1 MRKTREKQRPLSPP
15 WPDHQLANELK
26 VISRILDDN
35 PQTLELIVQD
45 LSDRVDSSVGAPGL
59 TAEQVLRCAVIKQL
73 HQFSYRK
80 LEFHLVDSQSCQ
92 RFCRLPYGASISKAT
107 LAENLGKIEPGTWKA
122 INDHLVRWAQA
133 RGLEKGQRIRVDA
146 TAVQTNVHYPLD
158 SELLYDGIRVVT
170 RWLGRLRDWE
180 GIGFVDHTRRAKR
193 RVLNIRNR
201 RGKKRLDSYRDLI
214 KVASKTAHYAEQALA
229 ASAQWS
235 DPLSLAGAAQLAHYL
250 ELLHQVIEQTQR
262 RVLSGEAVAAQEKI
276 CSLFEEHTDIIKKS
290 PRETVFGHKVFVST
304 GASSLI
310 LDCVVERGNPAD
322 SNYVQ
327 PFLERHRQLYGKVPR
342 QSAWDGGF
350 ASAANLRWAKE
361 QGVQDVAFS
370 KKCGLTVESMV
381 RSSWVYKQLK
391 RFRAGIEGCIGT
403 LKHTFGLHRCSWKG
417 WPHFQSYVH
426 ASVLTYNLVVLARPT
441 RADAIVWVIR

>member
-1 MRKTREKQRPLSPP
+1 MRQKREKQRPLSPP

-235 DPLSLAGAAQLAHYL
+235 DPSVWPGRRNWPTIWSCCTKSSSRLNDGSFRARPSRPRRRSVPSSKSTPILS
-250 ELLHQVIEQTQR
+250 R
-262 RVLSGEAVAAQEKI
+262 RAL
-276 CSLFEEHTDIIKKS
+276 
-290 PRETVFGHKVFVST
+290 
-304 GASSLI
+304 
-310 LDCVVERGNPAD
+310 
-322 SNYVQ
+322 
-327 PFLERHRQLYGKVPR
+327 GK
-342 QSAWDGGF
+342 
-350 ASAANLRWAKE
+350 
-361 QGVQDVAFS
+361 
-370 KKCGLTVESMV
+370 
-381 RSSWVYKQLK
+381 RSS
-391 RFRAGIEGCIGT
+391 AT
-403 LKHTFGLHRCSWKG
+403 RCLS
-417 WPHFQSYVH
+417 
-426 ASVLTYNLVVLARPT
+426 ARGP
-441 RADAIVWVIR
+441 RR

>member
-1 MRKTREKQRPLSPP
+1 MRKKREKQRPLSPQ
-15 WPDHQLANELK
+15 WPDHQLAHELK

-45 LSDRVDSSVGAPGL
+45 LSDRVDSGVGAPGL

-122 INDHLVRWAQA
+122 INDHLVLWAQA

-146 TAVQTNVHYPLD
+146 TAVETNIHYPLD

-170 RWLGRLRDWE
+170 QSLGRLRERE

-235 DPLSLAGAAQLAHYL
+235 DPLSLAVAAQLAHYL
-250 ELLHQVIEQTQR
+250 GLLHKVIEQTQR

-290 PRETVFGHKVFVST
+290 PRENG
-304 GASSLI
+304 
-310 LDCVVERGNPAD
+310 
-322 SNYVQ
+322 
-327 PFLERHRQLYGKVPR
+327 
-342 QSAWDGGF
+342 
-350 ASAANLRWAKE
+350 LRP
-361 QGVQDVAFS
+361 QGVCQHGRLVADPGLCGGTGESGRQQLCATLLRAASTAVREGPPPERLGWWFCLGCQPALGQRAGGTG
-370 KKCGLTVESMV
+370 CGL
-381 RSSWVYKQLK
+381 
-391 RFRAGIEGCIGT
+391 
-403 LKHTFGLHRCSWKG
+403 
-417 WPHFQSYVH
+417 FQK
-426 ASVLTYNLVVLARPT
+426 
-441 RADAIVWVIR
+441 VWVDG

>member
-1 MRKTREKQRPLSPP
+1 M
-15 WPDHQLANELK
+15 
-26 VISRILDDN
+26 ISRILDDN

-107 LAENLGKIEPGTWKA
+107 LAENLGKIEPTTWKA
-122 INDHLVRWAQA
+122 INDHLVLWAQA
-133 RGLEKGQRIRVDA
+133 RGLGKGQRIRVDA
-146 TAVQTNVHYPLD
+146 TAVQTHIHYPLD

-180 GIGFVDHTRRAKR
+180 GIGFVDHTRRA
-193 RVLNIRNR
+193 NR
-201 RGKKRLDSYRDLI
+201 RGKKRLDGYRDLI

-250 ELLHQVIEQTQR
+250 GLLHQVIEQTQR

-276 CSLFEEHTDIIKKS
+276 CSVFEEHTDIIKKS
-290 PRETVFGHKVFVST
+290 PRETVFGHKVFLST

-370 KKCGLTVESMV
+370 KKCGLTVQSMV

-403 LKHTFGLHRCSWKG
+403 LKHTFGLHRCTWKG

-426 ASVLTYNLVVLARPT
+426 ASVLTYNLVVLARLLL
-441 RADAIVWVIR
+441 

>member
-1 MRKTREKQRPLSPP
+1 MRKTREKQRPLSPQ
-15 WPDHQLANELK
+15 WPDHQLAQELK
-26 VISRILDDN
+26 LISRILDDN

-45 LSDRVDSSVGAPGL
+45 LSDRVDSGVGAPGL

-92 RFCRLPYGASISKAT
+92 RFCRLPYGASIGKAT
-107 LAENLGKIEPGTWKA
+107 LAENLGKIEPETWKA
-122 INDHLVRWAQA
+122 INDHLVLWAQA

-146 TAVQTNVHYPLD
+146 TAVQTNIHYPLD
-158 SELLYDGIRVVT
+158 SELLYDGIRAVT

-193 RVLNIRNR
+193 RGLNIRNR
-201 RGKKRLDSYRDLI
+201 RGKKRLESYRDLI

-229 ASAQWS
+229 ASARWS

-250 ELLHQVIEQTQR
+250 ELLHKVIEQTQR

-276 CSLFEEHTDIIKKS
+276 CSIFEEHTDVIKKS

-304 GASSLI
+304 GPSSLI
-310 LDCVVERGNPAD
+310 LDCVVEPGNPAD

-327 PFLERHRQLYGKVPR
+327 PFLERHRELYGQVPR

-350 ASAANLRWAKE
+350 ASAANLSWAKE
-361 QGVQDVAFS
+361 QGVEDVAFA
-370 KKCGLTVESMV
+370 KKCGLTVESML
-381 RSSWVYKQLK
+381 RSSRVYKELK

-426 ASVLTYNLVVLARPT
+426 ASVLTYNLVLLARLLS
-441 RADAIVWVIR
+441 

>member
-1 MRKTREKQRPLSPP
+1 MRKTREKQRPLSPQ
-15 WPDHQLANELK
+15 WPDHQLAQELK
-26 VISRILDDN
+26 LISRILDDN

-45 LSDRVDSSVGAPGL
+45 LSDRADSGVGAPGL

-92 RFCRLPYGASISKAT
+92 RFCRLPYGASIGKAT

-122 INDHLVRWAQA
+122 INDHLVLWAQA

-146 TAVQTNVHYPLD
+146 TAVQTNVHYLLD

-170 RWLGRLRDWE
+170 RWLGRLRERE
-180 GIGFVDHTRRAKR
+180 GVDFVDHTRRAKR

-201 RGKKRLDSYRDLI
+201 RGKKRLDGYRDLI
-214 KVASKTAHYAEQALA
+214 KVASKTAHY
-229 ASAQWS
+229 
-235 DPLSLAGAAQLAHYL
+235 L
-250 ELLHQVIEQTQR
+250 ELLHKVIEQTQR

-276 CSLFEEHTDIIKKS
+276 CSIFEEHTDIIKKS

-304 GASSLI
+304 GPSSLI

-327 PFLERHRQLYGKVPR
+327 PFLERHRELYGQVPR

-350 ASAANLRWAKE
+350 ASAANLSWAKE
-361 QGVQDVAFS
+361 QGVEDVAFA

-381 RSSWVYKQLK
+381 RSSRVYKELK

-426 ASVLTYNLVVLARPT
+426 ASVLTYNLVVLARLLS
-441 RADAIVWVIR
+441 

>member
-1 MRKTREKQRPLSPP
+1 MPRR
-15 WPDHQLANELK
+15 
-26 VISRILDDN
+26 SRR
-35 PQTLELIVQD
+35 T
-45 LSDRVDSSVGAPGL
+45 S
-59 TAEQVLRCAVIKQL
+59 T
-73 HQFSYRK
+73 
-80 LEFHLVDSQSCQ
+80 
-92 RFCRLPYGASISKAT
+92 
-107 LAENLGKIEPGTWKA
+107 
-122 INDHLVRWAQA
+122 
-133 RGLEKGQRIRVDA
+133 IRS
-146 TAVQTNVHYPLD
+146 

-201 RGKKRLDSYRDLI
+201 RGKQRLDSYRDLI

-370 KKCGLTVESMV
+370 KKCGLTVESICV
-381 RSSWVYKQLK
+381 PVGSTNSN
-391 RFRAGIEGCIGT
+391 EGCIV
-403 LKHTFGLHRCSWKG
+403 KHSCT
-417 WPHFQSYVH
+417 
-426 ASVLTYNLVVLARPT
+426 
-441 RADAIVWVIR
+441 

>member
-1 MRKTREKQRPLSPP
+1 MKL
-15 WPDHQLANELK
+15 
-26 VISRILDDN
+26 ISRILDDN

-45 LSDRVDSSVGAPGL
+45 LSDRVDSGVGAPGL

-92 RFCRLPYGASISKAT
+92 RFCRLPYGASIGKAT
-107 LAENLGKIEPGTWKA
+107 LAENLGKIEPGTGKA
-122 INDHLVRWAQA
+122 INDHLVLWAQA

-146 TAVQTNVHYPLD
+146 TAVQTNIHYPLD
-158 SELLYDGIRVVT
+158 SELLYDGIRAVT

-201 RGKKRLDSYRDLI
+201 RGKKRLESYRDLI

-229 ASAQWS
+229 ASARWS

-250 ELLHQVIEQTQR
+250 ELLHKVIEQTQR

-276 CSLFEEHTDIIKKS
+276 CSIFEEHTDIIKKS

-304 GASSLI
+304 GPSSLI
-310 LDCVVERGNPAD
+310 LDCVVEPGNPAD

-327 PFLERHRQLYGKVPR
+327 PFLERHRQLYGQVPR

-350 ASAANLRWAKE
+350 ASAANLSWAKE
-361 QGVQDVAFS
+361 QGVEDVAFA

-381 RSSWVYKQLK
+381 RSSRVYKELK

-426 ASVLTYNLVVLARPT
+426 ASVLTYNLVVLARLLS
-441 RADAIVWVIR
+441 

>member
-1 MRKTREKQRPLSPP
+1 MRKTREKQRPLSPQ
-15 WPDHQLANELK
+15 WPDHQLAQELK
-26 VISRILDDN
+26 LISRILDDN

-45 LSDRVDSSVGAPGL
+45 LSDRVDSGVGAPGL

-92 RFCRLPYGASISKAT
+92 RFCRLPYGASIGKAT
-107 LAENLGKIEPGTWKA
+107 LAENLGKIEPGTGKA
-122 INDHLVRWAQA
+122 INDHLVLWAQA

-146 TAVQTNVHYPLD
+146 TAVQTNIHYPLD
-158 SELLYDGIRVVT
+158 SELLYDGIRAVT

-201 RGKKRLDSYRDLI
+201 RGKKRLESYRDLI

-229 ASAQWS
+229 ASARWS

-250 ELLHQVIEQTQR
+250 ELLHKVIEQTQR

-276 CSLFEEHTDIIKKS
+276 CSIFEEHTDIIKKS

-304 GASSLI
+304 GPSSLI

-327 PFLERHRQLYGKVPR
+327 PFLERHRQLYGQVPR

-350 ASAANLRWAKE
+350 ASAANLSWAKE
-361 QGVQDVAFS
+361 QGVEDVAFA

-381 RSSWVYKQLK
+381 RSSRVYKELK

-426 ASVLTYNLVVLARPT
+426 ASVLTYNLVVLARLLS
-441 RADAIVWVIR
+441 

>member
-1 MRKTREKQRPLSPP
+1 M
-15 WPDHQLANELK
+15 
-26 VISRILDDN
+26 
-35 PQTLELIVQD
+35 ELIVQD
-45 LSDRVDSSVGAPGL
+45 LSDRVDSGVGAPGL

-92 RFCRLPYGASISKAT
+92 RFCRLPYGASIGKAT
-107 LAENLGKIEPGTWKA
+107 LAENLGKIESATWKA
-122 INDHLVRWAQA
+122 INDHLVCWAQSQ
-133 RGLEKGQRIRVDA
+133 GLEKGQRIRVDA

-170 RWLGRLRDWE
+170 RWLGRLRERE
-180 GIGFVDHTRRAKR
+180 GVGFVDHTRRAKR

-201 RGKKRLDSYRDLI
+201 RGKKRLDGYRDLI

-229 ASAQWS
+229 TSAQWS
-235 DPLSLAGAAQLAHYL
+235 DLLSLAGAAQLAHYL
-250 ELLHQVIEQTQR
+250 ELLHKVIEQTQR

-276 CSLFEEHTDIIKKS
+276 CSVFEEHTDIIKKS

-304 GASSLI
+304 GPSSLI

-327 PFLERHRQLYGKVPR
+327 PFLERHRQLYGQVPR

-350 ASAANLRWAKE
+350 ASAANLSWAKE
-361 QGVQDVAFS
+361 QGVEDVAFA
-370 KKCGLTVESMV
+370 KKCGVTVESMV
-381 RSSWVYKQLK
+381 RSSRVYKELK

-426 ASVLTYNLVVLARPT
+426 ASVLTYNLVVLARLLS
-441 RADAIVWVIR
+441 

>member
-1 MRKTREKQRPLSPP
+1 MRKKREKQRPLSPQ
-15 WPDHQLANELK
+15 WPDHQLAHELK

-45 LSDRVDSSVGAPGL
+45 LSDRVDSGVGAPGL

-122 INDHLVRWAQA
+122 INDHLVLWAQA

-146 TAVQTNVHYPLD
+146 TAVETNIHYPLD

-170 RWLGRLRDWE
+170 QSLGRLRERE

-235 DPLSLAGAAQLAHYL
+235 DPLSLAVAAQLAHYL
-250 ELLHQVIEQTQR
+250 GLLHKVIEQTQR

-327 PFLERHRQLYGKVPR
+327 PRR
-342 QSAWDGGF
+342 
-350 ASAANLRWAKE
+350 
-361 QGVQDVAFS
+361 S
-370 KKCGLTVESMV
+370 K
-381 RSSWVYKQLK
+381 
-391 RFRAGIEGCIGT
+391 
-403 LKHTFGLHRCSWKG
+403 
-417 WPHFQSYVH
+417 
-426 ASVLTYNLVVLARPT
+426 
-441 RADAIVWVIR
+441 

>member
-1 MRKTREKQRPLSPP
+1 MSCCTTAFESSP
-15 WPDHQLANELK
+15 
-26 VISRILDDN
+26 
-35 PQTLELIVQD
+35 
-45 LSDRVDSSVGAPGL
+45 G
-59 TAEQVLRCAVIKQL
+59 
-73 HQFSYRK
+73 
-80 LEFHLVDSQSCQ
+80 
-92 RFCRLPYGASISKAT
+92 
-107 LAENLGKIEPGTWKA
+107 
-122 INDHLVRWAQA
+122 
-133 RGLEKGQRIRVDA
+133 
-146 TAVQTNVHYPLD
+146 
-158 SELLYDGIRVVT
+158 
-170 RWLGRLRDWE
+170 WLGRLRDWE

-201 RGKKRLDSYRDLI
+201 RGKKRLDGYRDLI
-214 KVASKTAHYAEQALA
+214 KVASKTAHYAKQALA

-250 ELLHQVIEQTQR
+250 GLLHEVIEQTQR
-262 RVLSGEAVAAQEKI
+262 RVLSGEAGAAQEKI
-276 CSLFEEHTDIIKKS
+276 CSIFEEHTDIIKKS
-290 PRETVFGHKVFVST
+290 PRETVFGHKVFLST

-370 KKCGLTVESMV
+370 KKCGLTVQSMV

-403 LKHTFGLHRCSWKG
+403 LKHTFGLHRCTWKG
-417 WPHFQSYVH
+417 WPHFQSHVH
-426 ASVLTYNLVVLARPT
+426 ASVLTYNLVVLARLLL
-441 RADAIVWVIR
+441 

>member
-1 MRKTREKQRPLSPP
+1 MRQKREKQRPLSPP

-26 VISRILDDN
+26 VISRILDNN

-201 RGKKRLDSYRDLI
+201 RGKQRLESYRDLI

-276 CSLFEEHTDIIKKS
+276 CSLFEEHTDIINVAFSKKKS

-426 ASVLTYNLVVLARPT
+426 ASVLTYNLVVLARLLL
-441 RADAIVWVIR
+441 

>member
-1 MRKTREKQRPLSPP
+1 MRKTREKQRPLSPQ
-15 WPDHQLANELK
+15 WPDHQLAQELK
-26 VISRILDDN
+26 LISRILDDN

-45 LSDRVDSSVGAPGL
+45 LSDRVDSGVGAPGL

-92 RFCRLPYGASISKAT
+92 RFCRLPYGASIGKAT

-122 INDHLVRWAQA
+122 INDHLVLWAQA

-146 TAVQTNVHYPLD
+146 TAVQTNIHYPLD
-158 SELLYDGIRVVT
+158 SELLYDSIRAVT

-180 GIGFVDHTRRAKR
+180 GIGFVDHTRWAKR
-193 RVLNIRNR
+193 RGLNIRNR
-201 RGKKRLDSYRDLI
+201 RGKKRLESYRDLI

-229 ASAQWS
+229 ASARWS

-250 ELLHQVIEQTQR
+250 ELLHKVIEQTQR

-276 CSLFEEHTDIIKKS
+276 CSIFEEHTDIIKKS

-304 GASSLI
+304 GPSSLI

-327 PFLERHRQLYGKVPR
+327 PFLERHRELYGQVPR

-350 ASAANLRWAKE
+350 ASAANLSWAKE
-361 QGVQDVAFS
+361 QGVEDVAFA

-381 RSSWVYKQLK
+381 RSSRVYKELK

-426 ASVLTYNLVVLARPT
+426 ASVLTYNLVVLARLLS
-441 RADAIVWVIR
+441 

>member
-1 MRKTREKQRPLSPP
+1 MARSPAGP
-15 WPDHQLANELK
+15 GIEADLAYPGRQ
-26 VISRILDDN
+26 S
-35 PQTLELIVQD
+35 PALELIVQD
-45 LSDRVDSSVGAPGL
+45 LSDRVDSGVGAPGL

-92 RFCRLPYGASISKAT
+92 RFCRLPYGASIGKAT

-122 INDHLVRWAQA
+122 INDHLVLWAQA

-146 TAVQTNVHYPLD
+146 TAVQTNIHYPLD
-158 SELLYDGIRVVT
+158 SELLYDGIRAVT

-201 RGKKRLDSYRDLI
+201 RGKKRLESYRDLI

-229 ASAQWS
+229 ASARWS

-250 ELLHQVIEQTQR
+250 ELLHKVIEQTQR

-276 CSLFEEHTDIIKKS
+276 CSIFEEHTDIIKKS

-304 GASSLI
+304 GPSSLI

-327 PFLERHRQLYGKVPR
+327 PFLERHRQLYGQVPR

-350 ASAANLRWAKE
+350 ASAANLSWAKE
-361 QGVQDVAFS
+361 QGVEDVAFA
-370 KKCGLTVESMV
+370 KKCGVTVESMV
-381 RSSWVYKQLK
+381 RSSRVYKELK

-426 ASVLTYNLVVLARPT
+426 ASVLTYNLVVLARLLS
-441 RADAIVWVIR
+441 

>member
-1 MRKTREKQRPLSPP
+1 MRKKREKQRPLSPQ
-15 WPDHQLANELK
+15 WPDHQLAHELK

-45 LSDRVDSSVGAPGL
+45 LSDRVDSGVGAPGL

-122 INDHLVRWAQA
+122 INDHLVLWAQA

-146 TAVQTNVHYPLD
+146 TAVETNIHYPLD

-170 RWLGRLRDWE
+170 QWLGRLRERE

-214 KVASKTAHYAEQALA
+214 
-229 ASAQWS
+229 
-235 DPLSLAGAAQLAHYL
+235 
-250 ELLHQVIEQTQR
+250 
-262 RVLSGEAVAAQEKI
+262 
-276 CSLFEEHTDIIKKS
+276 
-290 PRETVFGHKVFVST
+290 
-304 GASSLI
+304 
-310 LDCVVERGNPAD
+310 
-322 SNYVQ
+322 
-327 PFLERHRQLYGKVPR
+327 
-342 QSAWDGGF
+342 QS
-350 ASAANLRWAKE
+350 
-361 QGVQDVAFS
+361 GVQDGSLCRAGAGS
-370 KKCGLTVESMV
+370 
-381 RSSWVYKQLK
+381 
-391 RFRAGIEGCIGT
+391 FRAVE
-403 LKHTFGLHRCSWKG
+403 RS
-417 WPHFQSYVH
+417 PQSGRGGATGPLSGAVAQSH
-426 ASVLTYNLVVLARPT
+426 
-441 RADAIVWVIR
+441 RADSTTGPFGRGRRGPGEDLFPLRRAHRYYQEEPSGNGLRPQGVCQARAPRR

>member
-1 MRKTREKQRPLSPP
+1 MRKTREKQRPLSPQ
-15 WPDHQLANELK
+15 WPDHQLAQELK
-26 VISRILDDN
+26 LISRILDDN

-45 LSDRVDSSVGAPGL
+45 LSDRVDSGVGAPGL

-122 INDHLVRWAQA
+122 INDHLVLWAQA

-146 TAVQTNVHYPLD
+146 TAVQTNIHYPLD

-170 RWLGRLRDWE
+170 RWLGRLREWE

-193 RVLNIRNR
+193 RSLNIRNR
-201 RGKKRLDSYRDLI
+201 RGKKRADAYRDLI
-214 KVASKTAHYAEQALA
+214 KVASKTAHYGEQALA

-235 DPLSLAGAAQLAHYL
+235 DPLSLAGAEQLAHYL
-250 ELLHQVIEQTQR
+250 ELLHKVIEQTQR

-276 CSLFEEHTDIIKKS
+276 CSVFEEHTDILKKS
-290 PRETVFGHKVFVST
+290 PRETVFGHKVFLST
-304 GASSLI
+304 GPSSLI

-322 SNYVQ
+322 SKLCPTLLRASSRAVRAGSPPERLGWRFRLGSQ
-327 PFLERHRQLYGKVPR
+327 PELGQRAGGGRRGLCQKVWLDGREHGAFQLGLQRTQTLPRRDRGVHWDPQAHLRSRPLYLERL
-342 QSAWDGGF
+342 
-350 ASAANLRWAKE
+350 ASLSELRPC
-361 QGVQDVAFS
+361 Q
-370 KKCGLTVESMV
+370 
-381 RSSWVYKQLK
+381 
-391 RFRAGIEGCIGT
+391 
-403 LKHTFGLHRCSWKG
+403 
-417 WPHFQSYVH
+417 
-426 ASVLTYNLVVLARPT
+426 RP
-441 RADAIVWVIR
+441 DL

>member
-1 MRKTREKQRPLSPP
+1 M
-15 WPDHQLANELK
+15 
-26 VISRILDDN
+26 
-35 PQTLELIVQD
+35 
-45 LSDRVDSSVGAPGL
+45 
-59 TAEQVLRCAVIKQL
+59 
-73 HQFSYRK
+73 
-80 LEFHLVDSQSCQ
+80 
-92 RFCRLPYGASISKAT
+92 PYGASISKAT

-350 ASAANLRWAKE
+350 ASAANLSWAKE

-426 ASVLTYNLVVLARPT
+426 ASVLTYNLVVLARLLS
-441 RADAIVWVIR
+441 

>member
-1 MRKTREKQRPLSPP
+1 M
-15 WPDHQLANELK
+15 
-26 VISRILDDN
+26 
-35 PQTLELIVQD
+35 
-45 LSDRVDSSVGAPGL
+45 
-59 TAEQVLRCAVIKQL
+59 
-73 HQFSYRK
+73 
-80 LEFHLVDSQSCQ
+80 
-92 RFCRLPYGASISKAT
+92 PYGASLGKAT

-201 RGKKRLDSYRDLI
+201 RGKKRLESYRDLI

-235 DPLSLAGAAQLAHYL
+235 DSLSLAGAAQLAHYL
-250 ELLHQVIEQTQR
+250 ELLHKVIEQTQR

-350 ASAANLRWAKE
+350 ASAANLSWAKE

-403 LKHTFGLHRCSWKG
+403 LTSTPSGCTAVAGKAGLTFKATSM
-417 WPHFQSYVH
+417 P
-426 ASVLTYNLVVLARPT
+426 AS
-441 RADAIVWVIR
+441 

>member
-1 MRKTREKQRPLSPP
+1 MRQKREKQRPLSPP
-15 WPDHQLANELK
+15 WPDHQLAHELK

-45 LSDRVDSSVGAPGL
+45 LSDRVDSGLGAPGL

-107 LAENLGKIEPGTWKA
+107 LAENLGKIEPTTWKA
-122 INDHLVRWAQA
+122 INDHLVLWAQA

-146 TAVQTNVHYPLD
+146 TAVQTHIHYPLD

-201 RGKKRLDSYRDLI
+201 RGKKRLDGYRDLI

-250 ELLHQVIEQTQR
+250 ELLHKVIEQTQR

-276 CSLFEEHTDIIKKS
+276 CSVFEEHTDIIKKS

-327 PFLERHRQLYGKVPR
+327 PFLERHRQLCGKVPR

-370 KKCGLTVESMV
+370 KKCGLTVQSMV

-426 ASVLTYNLVVLARPT
+426 ASVLTYNLVVLARLLL
-441 RADAIVWVIR
+441 

>member
-1 MRKTREKQRPLSPP
+1 MRQKREKQRPLSPP
-15 WPDHQLANELK
+15 WPDHQLAHELK

-158 SELLYDGIRVVT
+158 SELLDDGIRVVT

-193 RVLNIRNR
+193 RGLNIRNR

-214 KVASKTAHYAEQALA
+214 KVASKTAHYGEQALA
-229 ASAQWS
+229 VSAQWS

-250 ELLHQVIEQTQR
+250 ELLHKVIEQTQR
-262 RVLSGEAVAAQEKI
+262 RVLSGEAVAAQDKI

-350 ASAANLRWAKE
+350 ASAANLSWAKE

-403 LKHTFGLHRCSWKG
+403 LKHTFGLHRCTWKG

-426 ASVLTYNLVVLARPT
+426 ASVLTYNLVVLARLLL
-441 RADAIVWVIR
+441 

>member
-1 MRKTREKQRPLSPP
+1 MRKKREKQRPLSPQ
-15 WPDHQLANELK
+15 WPDHQLAQELK
-26 VISRILDDN
+26 LISRILDDN

-107 LAENLGKIEPGTWKA
+107 LAENLGKIGA
-122 INDHLVRWAQA
+122 DHLVLWAQA

-146 TAVQTNVHYPLD
+146 TAVQTNIHYPLD

-170 RWLGRLRDWE
+170 QWLGQLRERE

-201 RGKKRLDSYRDLI
+201 RGKKRLDGYRDLI

-235 DPLSLAGAAQLAHYL
+235 DPLSLVGAAQLAHYL
-250 ELLHQVIEQTQR
+250 ELLHKVIEQTQR

-276 CSLFEEHTDIIKKS
+276 CSVFEEHTDILKKS

-304 GASSLI
+304 GVSSLI

-322 SNYVQ
+322 SHYVQ
-327 PFLERHRQLYGKVPR
+327 PFLERHRQLYGKLPR

-381 RSSWVYKQLK
+381 RSSWVYQQLK

-403 LKHTFGLHRCSWKG
+403 LKHTFGLHRCTWKG

-426 ASVLTYNLVVLARPT
+426 ASVLTYNLVVLARLLL
-441 RADAIVWVIR
+441 

>member
-1 MRKTREKQRPLSPP
+1 MRQKREKQRPLSPP

-92 RFCRLPYGASISKAT
+92 RFCRLPYGASLGKAT

-229 ASAQWS
+229 ASVERSPQSGRGGATG
-235 DPLSLAGAAQLAHYL
+235 PLSG
-250 ELLHQVIEQTQR
+250 
-262 RVLSGEAVAAQEKI
+262 AVAQ
-276 CSLFEEHTDIIKKS
+276 SH
-290 PRETVFGHKVFVST
+290 R
-304 GASSLI
+304 
-310 LDCVVERGNPAD
+310 AD
-322 SNYVQ
+322 STTG
-327 PFLERHRQLYGKVPR
+327 PFGRGRRGPGEDLFPLRRAHRYYQEEPSGN
-342 QSAWDGGF
+342 GF
-350 ASAANLRWAKE
+350 RP
-361 QGVQDVAFS
+361 QGVCQHGGLVADPGL
-370 KKCGLTVESMV
+370 CGGTRESS
-381 RSSWVYKQLK
+381 R
-391 RFRAGIEGCIGT
+391 
-403 LKHTFGLHRCSWKG
+403 
-417 WPHFQSYVH
+417 
-426 ASVLTYNLVVLARPT
+426 
-441 RADAIVWVIR
+441 